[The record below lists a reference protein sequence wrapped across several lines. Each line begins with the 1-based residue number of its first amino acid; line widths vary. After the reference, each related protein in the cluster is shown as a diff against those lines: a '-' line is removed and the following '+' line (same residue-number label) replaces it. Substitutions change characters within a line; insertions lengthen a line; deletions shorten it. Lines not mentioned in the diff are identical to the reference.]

1 MLYNKLNIYR
11 LGCYRLLLDAI
22 RFDYGISEILMMI
35 LSSLAVILFT
45 LPIHEWAHG
54 FVSTKLGDPT
64 PRMQGRLTLN
74 PMAHIDW
81 IGALSILLVGIG
93 WAKPVQVNARYYKKP
108 KWGMALVALAGPL
121 SNLIVAFLFLFLYNL
136 VVTIFITTGIYLNF
150 AGLIEGVGYFFVR
163 VAMINI
169 YLAVFNLIP
178 VPPFDGSRILFTFLP
193 QKYYFRIMQYERFI
207 FIGLFAILCSGVL
220 NPILDGITATVFTEI
235 ASIASLPF
243 TLFGV

>member
-1 MLYNKLNIYR
+1 M
-11 LGCYRLLLDAI
+11 LLDAF
-22 RFDYGISEILMMI
+22 RYNYNLDEILMMI
-35 LSSLAVILFT
+35 LSAVVVVFFT

-74 PMAHIDW
+74 PLAHIDW
-81 IGALSILLVGIG
+81 IGAIGVLLVGIG
-93 WAKPVQVNARYYKKP
+93 WAKPVQVNARYYKYP

-121 SNLIVAFLFLFLYNL
+121 SNLIVAFLFLFLYAL
-136 VVTIFITTGIYLNF
+136 MVTIFIATEIYWDCI
-150 AGLIEGVGYFFVR
+150 ALIGVMEYFFGT

-193 QKYYFRIMQYERFI
+193 QKYYFKIMRYEQFI
-207 FIGLFAILCSGVL
+207 FIGVFALLCSDVL
-220 NPILDGITATVFTEI
+220 NPIISGIATNVFDEI
-235 ASIASLPF
+235 ANVASLPF
-243 TLFGV
+243 TLLGV